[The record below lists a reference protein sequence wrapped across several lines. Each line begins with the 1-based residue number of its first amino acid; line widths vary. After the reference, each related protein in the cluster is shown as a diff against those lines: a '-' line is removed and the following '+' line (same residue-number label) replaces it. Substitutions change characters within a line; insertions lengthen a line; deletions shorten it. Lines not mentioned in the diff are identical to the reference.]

1 METPARAANAGQG
14 LARTL
19 ALAAFTATLAACS
32 PADPATTLAQ
42 NFGICE
48 SGNFPEARLTA
59 CSAVIADANA
69 EPVQRAAALVH
80 RGVLRAAEGQHARAI
95 ADFGL
100 ALRLDPNNSDAL
112 SERGAVHQERGVLD
126 IAIRDYDAALAIDPA
141 NSVAAYRRE
150 QALLGRVDDV
160 QEQIAQL
167 TELLMREPGN
177 APAFNNRCWVRAIN
191 DEDLNAALEDC
202 NAALRIEPRSSQA
215 LDSRGLVYLKR
226 GDFAAALA
234 DYEAALAVEPNRGHF
249 LYGRGLA
256 RLRLGQDALGE
267 ADLVAA
273 ENAEP
278 GVTQLYAGYGYIPT
292 AADIAANAQPAAAP
306 AKD

>member
-1 METPARAANAGQG
+1 METPAGAADAGQG
-14 LARTL
+14 LSR
-19 ALAAFTATLAACS
+19 ALAAAALIAALGACA
-32 PADPATTLAQ
+32 PADPAATLAQ
-42 NFGICE
+42 NVGICE
-48 SGNFPEARLTA
+48 SGNFPEARKTA

-112 SERGAVHQERGVLD
+112 SERGAVHQERGVLE
-126 IAIRDYDAALAIDPA
+126 IALRDYEAALAIDPN
-141 NSVAAYRRE
+141 NSIAAYRRE

-160 QEQIAQL
+160 QQQIAQL
-167 TELLMREPGN
+167 TELLMREPRN
-177 APAFNNRCWVRAIN
+177 APALNNRCWVRAIN
-191 DEDLNAALEDC
+191 DEDLNAALADC
-202 NAALRIEPRSSQA
+202 NAALGIQPGAAQT

-226 GDFAAALA
+226 GEFAAALA

-256 RLRLGQDALGE
+256 RLRLGQEAQGE

-278 GVTQLYAGYGYIPT
+278 GVTQLYAGYGYMPT
-292 AADIAANAQPAAAP
+292 SADIANAQPGAAP
-306 AKD
+306 VKD